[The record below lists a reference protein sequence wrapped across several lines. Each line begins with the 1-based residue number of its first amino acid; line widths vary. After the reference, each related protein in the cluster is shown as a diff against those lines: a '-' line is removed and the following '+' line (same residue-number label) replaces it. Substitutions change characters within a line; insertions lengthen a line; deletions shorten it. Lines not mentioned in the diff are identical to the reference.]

1 MKYRF
6 LAAVLAMSMLLSGC
20 ASLLARDFTS
30 ITPHSTTPTADG
42 GDPSVI
48 RAENYQGLVN
58 ALVYFVAS
66 GMEQGAIRI
75 YNTWENME
83 SDLEAACLEV
93 VQEDPL
99 GAYCV
104 DYIKYSLDPVVAYYE
119 ADISITYR
127 RTREQVTSIATA
139 TGTTAIRSELQ
150 QALSSFASER
160 VLRISYFDGDENY
173 IRTLC
178 REAYLSTPDTALD
191 MPELT
196 ISVYPETGRQRI
208 VEILLS
214 YHLDDQELARRQKEL
229 DQAQAQLLQNS
240 TAFQVND
247 QLLELGGALL
257 SGCSY
262 LPEGGST
269 AYHALV
275 EGQADSLGL
284 SLSMALLCKK
294 SGLECKIVEGALN
307 EAHHCWVAVSTEKGW
322 RHLDLTV
329 FTGSDSSFLTDLE
342 MESLGY
348 SWDRDAVPVCG
359 LPQEES
365 PQE

>member
-1 MKYRF
+1 VKYRF
-6 LAAVLAMSMLLSGC
+6 LAVVLAISMMLSGC
-20 ASLLARDFTS
+20 ASLLSRDFTS

-66 GMEQGAIRI
+66 GMENGSIRI
-75 YNTWENME
+75 YNDWEDME
-83 SDLEAACLEV
+83 SDLEDACLEV

-104 DYIKYSLDPVVAYYE
+104 DYIKCSLDPVVAYYE

-127 RTREQVTSIATA
+127 RTREQVTSIVTA

-150 QALSSFASER
+150 QALSSFAPEC
-160 VLRISYFDGDENY
+160 VLRISYFDGDEDY

-214 YHLDDQELARRQKEL
+214 YHLDAQELVRRQAQL
-229 DQAQAQLLQNS
+229 DQAQAQLLLGLKS
-240 TAFQVND
+240 TQANA
-247 QLLELGGALL
+247 QLLEMTETLL
-257 SGCSY
+257 SGCNYQPGS
-262 LPEGGST
+262 GST

-275 EGQADSLGL
+275 EEQADSLGL
-284 SLSMALLCKK
+284 SLAMALLCQKL
-294 SGLECKIVEGALN
+294 GLGYEIVEGALN
-307 EAHHCWVAVSTEKGW
+307 GSPHCWIVVSTEAGW
-322 RHLDLTV
+322 RHLDLTS
-329 FTGSDSSFLTDLE
+329 FTGAEDSFHTDQEL
-342 MESLGY
+342 ESLGY
-348 SWDRDAVPVCG
+348 FWNRDAIPACG
-359 LPQEES
+359 LPQDETPKE
-365 PQE
+365 